1 MAKGNSQQ
9 RCAIC
14 RKPVSPDSADFP
26 FCGERCRM
34 ADLGLWMMGSYRIP
48 RALNPLDGD
57 SFDPE
62 GIGLPG
68 VPDRFGD
75 EEDRIDD

>member
-1 MAKGNSQQ
+1 
-9 RCAIC
+9 
-14 RKPVSPDSADFP
+14 
-26 FCGERCRM
+26 M

-48 RALNPLDGD
+48 RALNPLHGD

>member
-1 MAKGNSQQ
+1 MAKGNSQP
-9 RCAIC
+9 RCVIC
-14 RKPVSPDSADFP
+14 RKPVPTDSADFP

-34 ADLGLWMMGSYRIP
+34 ADLGRWMMGSYRISQ
-48 RALNPLDGD
+48 ALNPLDGD

-68 VPDRFGD
+68 VSDRLGD